1 MDPLTA
7 GVLMGGVGAVGG
19 YFGQQ
24 EANRANEAMSKQQ
37 MEFQEH
43 MSNTAHQREV
53 TDLKAAGL
61 NPILSAG
68 GSGASTPAGSTAEM
82 GSPLAAG
89 MKGISQGAETAIAM
103 RAQNKAMDQADAN
116 IGLTNAQTD
125 LTGTQKANTLADTK
139 MKQNTSD
146 FLSNT
151 MQARIKQ
158 EIAKGDYAAAQQLS
172 DIASKVSGTA
182 ANLVDMVK
190 PGMLKNLP
198 NPFGGKDYSKPTSNP
213 VRQP

>member
-7 GVLMGGVGAVGG
+7 GVLTGVAAGGMN

-37 MEFQEH
+37 MEFQAH

-68 GSGASTPAGSTAEM
+68 GSGASTPNGSTAEM
-82 GSPLAAG
+82 GSPLAG
-89 MKGISQGAETAIAM
+89 LSKGISQGMDTAVAM
-103 RAQNKAMDQADAN
+103 RAQNKAMDQADESIKLTKAQAN
-116 IGLTNAQTD
+116 NTNV
-125 LTGTQKANTLADTK
+125 DTNV
-139 MKQNTSD
+139 KQNTND
-146 FLSNT
+146 FLSKTMNT
-151 MQARIKQ
+151 RIQQ
-158 EIAKGDYAAAQQLS
+158 EITKGDFAKANALA

-190 PGMLKNLP
+190 PGILKNIP